1 MGEPTMTQDQ
11 YTDELDTLSFK
22 LPADDAEYIRD
33 LADDLD
39 MSTSELLRRLVDN
52 GLRARKYYEEFEIEQ

>member
-1 MGEPTMTQDQ
+1 MPKEQ

-33 LADDLD
+33 LADDLGI
-39 MSTSELLRRLVDN
+39 STSELLRQLVDN
-52 GLRARKYYEEFEIEQ
+52 GLRARKYYSEFEIEQ